1 MGSFC
6 LSEPSSGS
14 DAFALKTRA
23 DKKGDYY
30 VINGSKS
37 WITNA
42 GHAGLF
48 VVFANVD
55 ISSGYKGITAFA
67 VDRDTPGLSVG
78 KNEDKLGI
86 RASSTCVVNFEDV
99 KVYS

>member
-1 MGSFC
+1 M
-6 LSEPSSGS
+6 
-14 DAFALKTRA
+14 KTRA

-55 ISSGYKGITAFA
+55 PSSGYKGITCFV
-67 VDRDTPGLSVG
+67 VDRDTPGLTVG

-86 RASSTCVVNFEDV
+86 RASSTCPVIFEDV
-99 KVYS
+99 KVFKLFIWVLL